1 MKSTRGLVASTH
13 FHILR
18 IMKVPALRLKGLEA
32 MPIRMMASMALIA
45 IVVSVSF
52 YELNSFLQFQKEKQF
67 KEELVNVRQAMR
79 TLQSLGD
86 KGSFTS
92 IELHVP
98 GGYYVFL
105 DNASDPNRV
114 VGTLGSETF
123 VVNMTARFTRL
134 TFPDCTAT
142 GCKLGP
148 SDYEIRLVYGTQEK
162 SKPYS
167 MVFE

>member
-1 MKSTRGLVASTH
+1 M
-13 FHILR
+13 I
-18 IMKVPALRLKGLEA
+18 ALKLKGLEA
-32 MPIRMMASMALIA
+32 MPIRMMASMVLIA

-92 IELHVP
+92 ITLNVP
-98 GGYYVFL
+98 GGYSVFL
-105 DNASDPNRV
+105 DNTSSPNRV
-114 VGTLGSETF
+114 VGNLGGETF
-123 VVNMTARFTRL
+123 IVNMTASFTRL
-134 TFPDCTAT
+134 NFPDNCNST
-142 GCKLGP
+142 GCTLVP
-148 SDYEIRLVYGTQEK
+148 ADYEIRLIYGNQDVP
-162 SKPYS
+162 KPFS